1 MADPSCPWGDWDRMF
16 LTTGICLCLVE
27 DLHPLQLGKLTE
39 AVAVAVAA
47 AVVAAV
53 VDVGFAVVVGTA
65 VDADERK
72 CCSTSVDGT

>member
-1 MADPSCPWGDWDRMF
+1 M
-16 LTTGICLCLVE
+16 E

-47 AVVAAV
+47 AVV
-53 VDVGFAVVVGTA
+53 VDVGFAVAVGTA

-72 CCSTSVDGT
+72 CCSTSADGT

>member
-1 MADPSCPWGDWDRMF
+1 M
-16 LTTGICLCLVE
+16 E

-39 AVAVAVAA
+39 AVAV